1 MFIDRTLCTRW
12 NHSILIGCEL
22 WMAVMMQD
30 TTTTKTM
37 VVFSLY
43 QLSRRSKAS
52 TCIAVLLI
60 FQRSLFVFGHWLWNS
75 SVEWG
80 FSCLSFLSSGK
91 SFVTNKTRC
100 SWDHWT
106 RKSWPHFI
114 FSFRSLLRF
123 SSHSLTEEGK
133 PHFAAAMKQRCSEEN
148 LLSLIMNSLDLIVL
162 TFLAQRWGLCQGLL
176 IVSYLQLSYFVN
188 ELEIHR
194 SSRRE
199 ACRSSSQQAQYN
211 WSCFVHVTL
220 MSSFFTLM
228 MRA

>member
-100 SWDHWT
+100 LRPLDKKIVT
-106 RKSWPHFI
+106 ALYLFV
-114 FSFRSLLRF
+114 SLLRF

-133 PHFAAAMKQRCSEEN
+133 PHFAAAMKRCSEEN

-188 ELEIHR
+188 EELLR
-194 SSRRE
+194 DP
-199 ACRSSSQQAQYN
+199 
-211 WSCFVHVTL
+211 
-220 MSSFFTLM
+220 SFFQ
-228 MRA
+228 

>member
-1 MFIDRTLCTRW
+1 MKF
-12 NHSILIGCEL
+12 
-22 WMAVMMQD
+22 
-30 TTTTKTM
+30 
-37 VVFSLY
+37 FSWVGDF
-43 QLSRRSKAS
+43 RCR
-52 TCIAVLLI
+52 V
-60 FQRSLFVFGHWLWNS
+60 
-75 SVEWG
+75 
-80 FSCLSFLSSGK
+80 SFLSSGK

-133 PHFAAAMKQRCSEEN
+133 PHFADAMRWSQEN